1 MLLRLDLLKYQS
13 KLNVS
18 GTDGIS
24 QVFDPVRKKYVALAP
39 EELLRQLFL
48 LYLIEEK
55 KYSPGRI
62 RSEIGIEVNGMKKRC
77 DIVVFD
83 AQINPWLL
91 VECKS
96 PGVELT
102 QAVFEQAAVY
112 NLRLRAPY
120 LAITNGLATYC
131 CALDFEQSE
140 FRYLDGLPDMAPR

>member
-131 CALDFEQSE
+131 CALDFERSE

>member
-83 AQINPWLL
+83 AQINPWL
-91 VECKS
+91 
-96 PGVELT
+96 
-102 QAVFEQAAVY
+102 
-112 NLRLRAPY
+112 
-120 LAITNGLATYC
+120 
-131 CALDFEQSE
+131 
-140 FRYLDGLPDMAPR
+140 

>member
-1 MLLRLDLLKYQS
+1 M
-13 KLNVS
+13 
-18 GTDGIS
+18 
-24 QVFDPVRKKYVALAP
+24 
-39 EELLRQLFL
+39 LLRQLFL
-48 LYLIEEK
+48 LYLVEEK

-102 QAVFEQAAVY
+102 QSVFEQAAVY
-112 NLRLRAPY
+112 NLRLKAPY
-120 LAITNGLATYC
+120 MAITNGLATYC
-131 CALDFEQSE
+131 CALDFEQSG
-140 FRYLDGLPDMAPR
+140 FTYLDDLPDMVSR

>member
-62 RSEIGIEVNGMKKRC
+62 RSEIGIEVTGMKKRC

-131 CALDFEQSE
+131 CALDFGRSE

>member
-18 GTDGIS
+18 GTGDNAR
-24 QVFDPVRKKYVALAP
+24 VFDPIRKKYVALAP
-39 EELLRQLFL
+39 EEHLRQLFL
-48 LYLIEEK
+48 LYLLEEK
-55 KYSPGRI
+55 KYAPGRI

-96 PGVELT
+96 PHVELT
-102 QAVFEQAAVY
+102 QSVFEQAAVY

-131 CALDFEQSE
+131 CALDFERSG
-140 FRYLDGLPDMAPR
+140 FRYLDGLPDIT

>member
-13 KLNVS
+13 KLNIS
-18 GTDGIS
+18 GTADS
-24 QVFDPVRKKYVALAP
+24 RQVFDPIRKKHVALAP
-39 EELLRQLFL
+39 EEHLRQLFL
-48 LYLIEEK
+48 LYLVEEK

-62 RSEIGIEVNGMKKRC
+62 RSEIGIEVNGLRKRC

-83 AQINPWLL
+83 TQVNPWLL

-96 PGVELT
+96 PRVELT
-102 QAVFEQAAVY
+102 QSVFEQAAAY

-131 CALDFEQSE
+131 CALDFVQSG
-140 FRYLDGLPDMAPR
+140 FTYLDGLPDMPL

>member
-1 MLLRLDLLKYQS
+1 
-13 KLNVS
+13 
-18 GTDGIS
+18 
-24 QVFDPVRKKYVALAP
+24 VALAP

-131 CALDFEQSE
+131 CALDFERSE

>member
-13 KLNVS
+13 ELNVS
-18 GTDGIS
+18 GTEGNLQI
-24 QVFDPVRKKYVALAP
+24 FDPIRKKHVALAP

-48 LYLIEEK
+48 LYLVEEK
-55 KYSPGRI
+55 KYSQGRI
-62 RSEIGIEVNGMKKRC
+62 SSEIGIEVNGMKKRC

-102 QAVFEQAAVY
+102 QSVFEQAAVY
-112 NLRLRAPY
+112 NLRLKAPY
-120 LAITNGLATYC
+120 MAITNGLATYC
-131 CALDFEQSE
+131 CALDFEQSG
-140 FRYLDGLPDMAPR
+140 FTYLDDLPDMVSR